1 MKILPFI
8 FKISDTKELVNALE
22 IDLSASSCTAI
33 MGPVGSG
40 KSLLIKLL
48 SDSQLREVN
57 AFTEYPF
64 CAYLSQDLTRL
75 FTGNSPSTII
85 ELYKDKRYTV
95 GQHFAPTLFDQYAKK
110 LEIDQL
116 LAKNRRL
123 AHYSEGERQRLGLC
137 LAAAVKA
144 PVTILDEPT
153 TALNMAYRQ
162 IMYDMI
168 EEIRKRSRVFIISH
182 RLLDCIAV
190 ADHVIRM
197 ENLNIAEHFP
207 IEQIIEK
214 DHILNYYSFENEVRN
229 V

>member
-1 MKILPFI
+1 MKILPFVY
-8 FKISDTKELVNALE
+8 KIAEDKELINFFE
-22 IDLSASSCTAI
+22 IDLSTSFCTAI
-33 MGPVGSG
+33 MGSVGSG

-48 SDSQLREVN
+48 SDSHLHKVG
-57 AFTEYPF
+57 AFSEYPF

-75 FTGNSPSTII
+75 FTGNTPESIL

-95 GQHFAPTLFDQYAKK
+95 GQYFDPMLFDQYAKK
-110 LEIDQL
+110 LQIDQL
-116 LAKNRRL
+116 LDKNRRL

-144 PVTILDEPT
+144 PVTIFDEPT
-153 TALNMAYRQ
+153 TALNMDYRQ

-168 EEIRKRSRVFIISH
+168 NEIRKRSRIFIISH

-190 ADHVIRM
+190 ADHLVRM
-197 ENLNIAEHFP
+197 EDLKIAEHFP

-214 DHILNYYSFENEVRN
+214 DHILNYYSF
-229 V
+229 

>member
-1 MKILPFI
+1 MKILPFAY
-8 FKISDTKELVNALE
+8 KIAEDKELINSLE

-33 MGPVGSG
+33 MGSVGSG

-48 SDSQLREVN
+48 SDSHLREVG
-57 AFTEYPF
+57 AFSEYPF

-75 FTGNSPSTII
+75 FTGNTPESIL

-95 GQHFAPTLFDQYAKK
+95 GRYFDPMLFDQYAKK

-116 LAKNRRL
+116 LDKNRRL

-168 EEIRKRSRVFIISH
+168 NEIRKRSRVFIISH
-182 RLLDCIAV
+182 RLLDCIVV
-190 ADHVIRM
+190 ADHLIRM
-197 ENLNIAEHFP
+197 ENLNIAEHFS

-214 DHILNYYSFENEVRN
+214 DHILNYYSF
-229 V
+229 